1 MPAVPNL
8 IVSKPKRGAAMRK
21 KLQVADLG
29 DLLEQPLNAVLATY
43 LPSGDVLLPPAWYEW
58 RDGGFSIVIVADDS
72 KDRNLRRDPRASL
85 VVAEHG
91 GLNRGMEV
99 RGIARTTRDGVD
111 EVNQRMTLRY
121 LGPERTAMF
130 LQELQGINLVHVRLE
145 PGKLRTWD
153 FADEEVFQ

>member
-8 IVSKPKRGAAMRK
+8 VVSNLKRGDAMRK

-29 DLLEQPLNAVLATY
+29 DLLEQPLNAILATY
-43 LPSGDVLLPPAWYEW
+43 PSSGAILLTPVWYEW

-91 GLNRGMEV
+91 GLNRGIEV

-111 EVNQRMTLRY
+111 EVNRRMTLRY

-130 LQELQGINLVHVRLE
+130 LQELEGINLVHVRLE
-145 PGKLRTWD
+145 PGKLQAWD
-153 FADEEVFQ
+153 FADEEVFH